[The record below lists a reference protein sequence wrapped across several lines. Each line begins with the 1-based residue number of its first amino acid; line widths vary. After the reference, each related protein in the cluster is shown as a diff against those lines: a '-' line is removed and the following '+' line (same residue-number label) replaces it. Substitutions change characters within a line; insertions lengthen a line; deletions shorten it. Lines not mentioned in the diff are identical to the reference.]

1 MTSDFK
7 DDSLKLKDAE
17 WLEQYLAGKA
27 PLHAEDLRL
36 PSAEE
41 LNAAEAAFDEIVA
54 GRKKTARRVPLWAWA
69 AAVAAVLMVAV
80 LLWPQ
85 SDAQETPALMAT
97 RETPKQ
103 QGNEKEAQPVT
114 VEQASQEHLLAV
126 KQKENVVS
134 QKSETESLEQKI
146 AGLTIVPTSA
156 DLGPG
161 VTMRLGGFADTL
173 AHKGVDEPLEQKIV
187 SLTIV
192 PTSADLGP
200 GVKMRF
206 GKPCPVTAE
215 ATTQQPVLESTV
227 AQPQPV
233 ISSKAQAGRKR
244 KKAITMPIPEPLQEE
259 IPDEPQTNEETA
271 HPIDLYEASYR
282 PPIDEIMTVEE
293 LRARGN
299 RLTENIRQQ
308 LQAINVTY

>member
-41 LNAAEAAFDEIVA
+41 LNAAEAAFDEILA
-54 GRKKTARRVPLWAWA
+54 GRQKTARRVPLWAWA

-80 LLWPQ
+80 LLWPKPE
-85 SDAQETPALMAT
+85 AQQPPALMAT

-103 QGNEKEAQPVT
+103 QGNEKEAQPVM
-114 VEQASQEHLLAV
+114 VQQASQEHLLAV

-134 QKSETESLEQKI
+134 QKSETEPLEQKIASLTVVPTSADLGPGATMRLGGSADTLAHKGVDEQLEQMI

-161 VTMRLGGFADTL
+161 VTMRA
-173 AHKGVDEPLEQKIV
+173 
-187 SLTIV
+187 
-192 PTSADLGP
+192 
-200 GVKMRF
+200 
-206 GKPCPVTAE
+206 GKPCPVTAGADSLPEEEVSPVPADKQALADLYLAEE
-215 ATTQQPVLESTV
+215 ALQV
-227 AQPQPV
+227 AYERRAQVEAIRAYAASIKGEKLPKPV
-233 ISSKAQAGRKR
+233 IAF
-244 KKAITMPIPEPLQEE
+244 
-259 IPDEPQTNEETA
+259 
-271 HPIDLYEASYR
+271 
-282 PPIDEIMTVEE
+282 
-293 LRARGN
+293 
-299 RLTENIRQQ
+299 
-308 LQAINVTY
+308 

>member
-41 LNAAEAAFDEIVA
+41 LDAAEAAFDEIVA
-54 GRKKTARRVPLWAWA
+54 GRKKPARRVPLWAWA

-85 SDAQETPALMAT
+85 PDAQETPALMAT
-97 RETPKQ
+97 LETPKQ
-103 QGNEKEAQPVT
+103 QGNEKEAQPVM
-114 VEQASQEHLLAV
+114 VQQASQEHLLAV
-126 KQKENVVS
+126 NKKEKNVS
-134 QKSETESLEQKI
+134 QKSETEPLEQKI

-161 VTMRLGGFADTL
+161 VTMRLGGTADTL
-173 AHKGVDEPLEQKIV
+173 SLKGVDEPLEQKIV

-206 GKPCPVTAE
+206 GKPADTLALKGVDEPLEQKIAGLTIVPTSADLGPGVTMRLGKPCPITAG
-215 ATTQQPVLESTV
+215 V
-227 AQPQPV
+227 
-233 ISSKAQAGRKR
+233 
-244 KKAITMPIPEPLQEE
+244 EPLQEE
-259 IPDEPQTNEETA
+259 EVS
-271 HPIDLYEASYR
+271 SYR
-282 PPIDEIMTVEE
+282 PQIDEIMTVEE

>member
-41 LNAAEAAFDEIVA
+41 LDAAEAAFDEIVA
-54 GRKKTARRVPLWAWA
+54 GRKKPARRVPLWAWA

-85 SDAQETPALMAT
+85 PDAQETPALMAT
-97 RETPKQ
+97 LETPKQ
-103 QGNEKEAQPVT
+103 QGNEKEAQPVM
-114 VEQASQEHLLAV
+114 VQQASQEHLLAV
-126 KQKENVVS
+126 NKKEKNVS
-134 QKSETESLEQKI
+134 QKSETEPLEQKI

-161 VTMRLGGFADTL
+161 VTMRLG
-173 AHKGVDEPLEQKIV
+173 
-187 SLTIV
+187 
-192 PTSADLGP
+192 
-200 GVKMRF
+200 
-206 GKPCPVTAE
+206 KPCPITAG
-215 ATTQQPVLESTV
+215 V
-227 AQPQPV
+227 
-233 ISSKAQAGRKR
+233 
-244 KKAITMPIPEPLQEE
+244 EPLQEE
-259 IPDEPQTNEETA
+259 EVS
-271 HPIDLYEASYR
+271 SYR
-282 PPIDEIMTVEE
+282 PQIDEIMTVEE

>member
-134 QKSETESLEQKI
+134 QKSETESL
-146 AGLTIVPTSA
+146 V
-156 DLGPG
+156 
-161 VTMRLGGFADTL
+161 
-173 AHKGVDEPLEQKIV
+173 
-187 SLTIV
+187 
-192 PTSADLGP
+192 
-200 GVKMRF
+200 
-206 GKPCPVTAE
+206 
-215 ATTQQPVLESTV
+215 
-227 AQPQPV
+227 
-233 ISSKAQAGRKR
+233 
-244 KKAITMPIPEPLQEE
+244 
-259 IPDEPQTNEETA
+259 
-271 HPIDLYEASYR
+271 
-282 PPIDEIMTVEE
+282 
-293 LRARGN
+293 
-299 RLTENIRQQ
+299 
-308 LQAINVTY
+308 